1 MKNAAVVT
9 MTTLSIIFAI
19 VASFAVYSACLLGQD
34 KSDFYIIIFF
44 IHCLYSHQQH
54 KMSIKPVQ
62 TIEGNFI
69 YKRWYNHKG
78 LLHREDGP
86 ALIKQSGEKILLEL
100 WYKDGKIYRQD
111 GPASI
116 TTGDNGR
123 FKEIWY
129 KNNAFHRENGPAFIE
144 RDANGN
150 ITEEQWCYNGAY
162 HREDGPATFFRWDDG
177 KVTEICYKRG
187 IYHFTGAPAYTVR
200 SKDGV
205 VLKEEW
211 YDNGYMSNM
220 NGPAIIRRDEKGNII
235 QRSFCIYSRYIT
247 ETKFIR
253 LNYLMK
259 KFIRKLKNKY
269 RKTLTLMLKD
279 LDLFD
284 ESNLCSEVTKY
295 MI

>member
-1 MKNAAVVT
+1 
-9 MTTLSIIFAI
+9 
-19 VASFAVYSACLLGQD
+19 
-34 KSDFYIIIFF
+34 
-44 IHCLYSHQQH
+44 
-54 KMSIKPVQ
+54 MSIKPVQ
-62 TIEGNFI
+62 TIEGKFV

-78 LLHREDGP
+78 LLHREHGP
-86 ALIKQSGEKILLEL
+86 ALVKQSGEKILLEL
-100 WYKDGKIYRQD
+100 WYKDGKIYRED

-144 RDANGN
+144 RDSNGN

-187 IYHFTGAPAYTVR
+187 IYHFTGAPAYTVK

-220 NGPAIIRRDEKGNII
+220 NGPAIIRRDEKRNII

-259 KFIRKLKNKY
+259 KFIKKLKNKY
-269 RKTLTLMLKD
+269 RKRLTLMLKE

-284 ESNLCSEVTKY
+284 ESNLCGEVTKY
-295 MI
+295 MV